1 MGKNIIEHWPQR
13 IFVFQKK
20 YLGKQEKPEKEL
32 QTSSGINTMGIELF
46 SLVYSNARKP
56 SDGL

>member
-1 MGKNIIEHWPQR
+1 MEKNIIEHWSQQ

-32 QTSSGINTMGIELF
+32 QTSSGISTMAIELF

-56 SDGL
+56 RDGL